1 MLVYCSAPEDFP
13 PRRADVVELFF
24 VQLAARGIRSTWHLR
39 SRRATNIRT
48 SIHLGQ
54 KVLVSATNSAAG
66 KVEKLYN
73 MLLYWIS
80 DIPFFIEAGKKGQV
94 LQARD
99 KYFAA
104 LIALVVGRLKHRTV
118 IYWCS
123 YPFPEHAREI
133 ADLQLTPLRSVL
145 GRVTSRLAAWW
156 LYAFI
161 MPRMDHIFVQSD
173 EMLAAISSYGIPIEK
188 MTAVPMGVPKS
199 LLDERH
205 PARNVRVVPNR
216 VVYLGSLGRARRLE
230 TLIDAFALV
239 VARIPGALLV
249 MVGDGDVPAER
260 ASLEAYVRSRDIESR
275 VEFTGQLPS
284 ADAWQRVGEA
294 AVCVSPIYPSPTLRQ
309 GSPTKLLEY
318 MALGKPTVANDH
330 PEQSKVLAE
339 SGAGICVPWDATAFA
354 NAICELIENPS
365 RAAEMAARGPTWIAA
380 NRTYDHLAD
389 LVCAKYKEI
398 VGVV

>member
-1 MLVYCSAPEDFP
+1 MLILYSAAEDYP
-13 PRRADVVELFF
+13 PRRADIVQLFF
-24 VQLAARGIRSTWHLR
+24 VELAARGVECDWYLR
-39 SRRATNIRT
+39 NRFRRHPNTDN
-48 SIHLGQ
+48 HLGQ
-54 KVLVSATNSAAG
+54 HIRVAQTFQIGGVLGKLINRLAYWLGDVPFMAIGAKRADIIQVRDKYLAAG
-66 KVEKLYN
+66 LA
-73 MLLYWIS
+73 LLVARL
-80 DIPFFIEAGKKGQV
+80 AGKKAV
-94 LQARD
+94 
-99 KYFAA
+99 
-104 LIALVVGRLKHRTV
+104 
-118 IYWCS
+118 YWCS
-123 YPFPEHAREI
+123 YPFPEHSKELAELEPSLP
-133 ADLQLTPLRSVL
+133 AAVLRRAFASVSL
-145 GRVTSRLAAWW
+145 EW
-156 LYAFI
+156 LYRFI

-230 TLIDAFALV
+230 TFIDAFALV
-239 VARIPGALLV
+239 VARIPGASLV

-260 ASLEAYVRSRDIESR
+260 ASLEAYVRSCGIESS

-309 GSPTKLLEY
+309 GSPTKLFEY

-339 SGAGICVPWDATAFA
+339 SGAGICVPWDATAFT

-365 RAAEMAARGPTWIAA
+365 RAAEMAARGPAWIAA